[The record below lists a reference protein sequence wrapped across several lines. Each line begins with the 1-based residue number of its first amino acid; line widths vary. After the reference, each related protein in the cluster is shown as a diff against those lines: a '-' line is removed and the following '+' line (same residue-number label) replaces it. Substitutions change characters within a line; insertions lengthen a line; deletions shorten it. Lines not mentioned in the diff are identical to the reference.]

1 MPAMDTFWLSCL
13 ERFEKELSA
22 QQFNTWI
29 KPLHLELSPKDHEP
43 TLTLVAP
50 NRFVMQWVKENF
62 LSHIEQMAENHFS
75 GTVCFQLTL
84 ADQVLLKT
92 TPQTA
97 EQAVVTSPPLPA
109 AFDAPAVPASRSAGR
124 DHREKREKNPSR
136 LNPSFTFN
144 TFVTGKA
151 NQLARAGAIQV
162 AERPG
167 VAYNPFFIYG
177 GVGLGKTHLIQAIGN
192 FVLEHNSSAKVRYIH
207 SEQYVSDVVRAYQHK
222 AFDDF
227 KRYYHSLDLLLIDD
241 IQFFGGKNRTQEE
254 FFYAFNALIEAH
266 KQVIITCDSYPKE
279 ISGMEERLISRFGW
293 GLTVAV
299 EPPELEMRVAIL
311 LKKALMENIVLDENV
326 AFFIAKHIRSNVRE
340 LEGALKRVLAYSRFT
355 GHSLSLDLA
364 REALKDLLAVQNRQ
378 ISIENIQKTVADYY
392 KIKVAEM
399 YSKKRSR
406 IVARPR
412 QMAMAISKE
421 LTPLSLPDI
430 GEAFGGRDHTTV
442 LHGYRKIAELRASDP
457 TINRDFNALLHILR
471 G

>member
-1 MPAMDTFWLSCL
+1 MATMDTFWLSCL
-13 ERFEKELSA
+13 NHFKKELSA

-29 KPLHLELSPKDHEP
+29 KPLQFSLSKAHNELI
-43 TLTLVAP
+43 LVAP
-50 NRFVMQWVKENF
+50 NRFVLQWIKDNF
-62 LSHIEQMAENHFS
+62 LSRIEQMAEKYFS
-75 GTVCFQLTL
+75 ENIHLQLKLTNNVPEKTAAPTKEDDTITL
-84 ADQVLLKT
+84 PSSASIQ
-92 TPQTA
+92 
-97 EQAVVTSPPLPA
+97 PPPI
-109 AFDAPAVPASRSAGR
+109 SRSPSI
-124 DHREKREKNPSR
+124 EKPRSR
-136 LNPSFTFN
+136 LNPAFTFDS
-144 TFVTGKA
+144 FVNGKA
-151 NQLARAGAIQV
+151 NQLARAAALQV

-192 FVLEHNSSAKVRYIH
+192 FVFSANSQIKVRYIH
-207 SEQYVSDVVRAYQHK
+207 AEKYVSDVVRAYQHK
-222 AFDDF
+222 TFDDF

-266 KQVIITCDSYPKE
+266 KQVIITCDSYPRE
-279 ISGMEERLISRFGW
+279 ISGVEERLISRFGW

-311 LKKALMENIVLDENV
+311 LKKALIEKIVLEENV

-355 GHSLSLDLA
+355 GHQLSLDLA

-406 IVARPR
+406 IIARPR
-412 QMAMAISKE
+412 QMAMALAKE

-442 LHGYRKIAELRASDP
+442 LHGYRKITELRTSNSS
-457 TINRDFNALLHILR
+457 TNQDFNTLLHILR